1 MKDLGAIIP
10 CFTFFVVLLFILLVV
25 APYKLCKK
33 QWQENEKYKEQSQKL
48 REALKSKNSKQISV
62 ENNEQY
68 SAELLYI
75 ANEVKIILANVGDK
89 LDELLTTKAAKYLVL
104 RAIYKNNVGDNNVTR
119 YFKGRNRAFFN
130 FVNWLEGPLHKPEGL
145 DDNSIG
151 KYCTILFLIYDRY
164 IPGRELYNR
173 IAFEAL
179 EITTNHFSDD
189 SPFFTLFFVSE
200 KPQYLDIIK
209 NCRNPPQNRTEI
221 IGRIKEYLS
230 RINAYLEAEGLF
242 EEEDKRK

>member
-1 MKDLGAIIP
+1 MSELAVDIPLGVIFAVLAIRLLTIP
-10 CFTFFVVLLFILLVV
+10 
-25 APYKLCKK
+25 YDKH
-33 QWQENEKYKEQSQKL
+33 KEQVQKMRNL
-48 REALKSKNSKQISV
+48 RETLKFKNSKQISV
-62 ENNEQY
+62 ETDEQY

-75 ANEVKIILANVGDK
+75 ANEVKIILAVVGDK
-89 LDELLTTKAAKYLVL
+89 LDELLTNKAAKYLVF
-104 RAIYKNNVGDNNVTR
+104 RAICKNNVVDNNIAR

-130 FVNWLEGPLHKPEGL
+130 FINWLEGPLHKPEGL

-179 EITTNHFSDD
+179 NITTNHFSDD
-189 SPFFTLFFVSE
+189 SPFFTLFFVSM

-209 NCRNPPQNRTEI
+209 KSSSPPQNKTEI

-230 RINAYLEAEGLF
+230 SINAYLEAEGLF
-242 EEEDKRK
+242 KEEDKLK